1 MSAIRHLQI
10 SAGFQDPF
18 GPGTFPRLEYVLKGI
33 RRAPQTVPTRPRL
46 PITPTILRSFHALW
60 SREQNPDY
68 QMLWAACCLG
78 FFGFL
83 RSGEFTVHSAS
94 GSSVRNPAPL
104 LLSDIALDSIQR
116 PTVVSVRICQSKTDP
131 FRLGVTLYLG
141 ITRDIV
147 CPVKS
152 MAAYLAVRSR
162 EQGPLFLYQDGSP
175 LTRGRLVVV
184 VREALSQMGLD
195 SSNYAGHS
203 FRIGAATTAAQVG
216 IPESTIQML
225 GRWQSSAYAR
235 YIRTPRQ
242 DLATLSSVLVGNI

>member
-1 MSAIRHLQI
+1 
-10 SAGFQDPF
+10 
-18 GPGTFPRLEYVLKGI
+18 
-33 RRAPQTVPTRPRL
+33 
-46 PITPTILRSFHALW
+46 
-60 SREQNPDY
+60 
-68 QMLWAACCLG
+68 MLWAACCLG

-116 PTVVSVRICQSKTDP
+116 PTIVSVRIRQSKTDP

-203 FRIGAATTAAQVG
+203 FRIGAATTAAQSPLSKCWVDG
-216 IPESTIQML
+216 SHLRMPDSSGLQDKTWQHCHQYWLGTFNLILISTLQLCGSRLICLMH
-225 GRWQSSAYAR
+225 
-235 YIRTPRQ
+235 
-242 DLATLSSVLVGNI
+242 TLLCNYNTV